1 MLAYRIFYYAP
12 ADVQVDDVVIAN
24 SSIEA
29 IKKFVMKTK
38 GKYNVAFATPIE
50 TPKAQQV
57 EELKQL
63 LGKTILTHQQGLY

>member
-1 MLAYRIFYYAP
+1 MMAYRIFYYAP
-12 ADVQVDDVVIAN
+12 ADVQVDDVFIAN

-29 IKKFVMKTK
+29 MKKFVVETK
-38 GKYNVAFATPIE
+38 GKYNVAFVTPIE

-63 LGKTILTHQQGLY
+63 LGKTILMHQEGLY